1 MFLQTKILQ
10 FRILI
15 LFLVGIFF
23 LQTNFLR
30 TSAKAESGHGDSHEA
45 PAAEAKHDDKA
56 KEKKNP
62 EWMDLAN
69 SVIAVKTK
77 IRMKEELIQKLIEE
91 KHKTKSPEE
100 AAKIVK
106 QMTIEHKDLQ
116 KAIAEHE
123 EKRNLLQYRFPEA
136 GIIKERNYERIEG
149 KSLEHMEKQWTL
161 ENKIKSSVKNIKA
174 KYQVEA
180 NKSAQPEEAKKVKA
194 QENNPL
200 AEPMIISK

>member
-1 MFLQTKILQ
+1 MCLQTKKFSQ
-10 FRILI
+10 FRTCSII
-15 LFLVGIFF
+15 LVGFFF
-23 LQTNFLR
+23 LQINLL
-30 TSAKAESGHGDSHEA
+30 SIHVKAEGDSHAA
-45 PAAEAKHDDKA
+45 PAEAKGDDKA

-69 SVIAVKTK
+69 SVLAVKTK

-91 KHKTKSPEE
+91 KYKTKNPEE

-123 EKRNLLQYRFPEA
+123 EKRNLLQYRYPEA
-136 GIIKERNYERIEG
+136 GIVKERNYERIEG

-174 KYQVEA
+174 KYRVEED
-180 NKSAQPEEAKKVKA
+180 KSAHLENAKKVKA
-194 QENNPL
+194 QDVNPL
-200 AEPMIISK
+200 AEPMVISK